1 MLCAVAYQGIFFRS
15 FKLLLCSEKFS
26 HQGTLPPMSL
36 RSYLCFARMVVLS
49 SIFLCDNTVG
59 SPDPYYC
66 RVCSEFWAI
75 KIVNFLGLNKSTR
88 EINFLAVT
96 SHRQQFIICTLVDA
110 IFLYAL
116 RIRRLLPKVLTRK
129 ADYRLCLCDKLSCKK
144 IFITELVKKKNVR
157 VRTFFLREIDLVI
170 PASCACY

>member
-1 MLCAVAYQGIFFRS
+1 MKFRSVLSGRCLFSLKKNCTFWSHTSVTCMFCCVFLGVVNTLSYLTMPCVVAYQEIFFRS
-15 FKLLLCSEKFS
+15 FELLHCSEKFT
-26 HQGTLPPMSL
+26 HQGTLSPMSL

-59 SPDPYYC
+59 SPDPHYC

-75 KIVNFLGLNKSTR
+75 SIINLLGLNKSTR

-110 IFLYAL
+110 SSLFILHTRSTVKGIWRYA
-116 RIRRLLPKVLTRK
+116 
-129 ADYRLCLCDKLSCKK
+129 
-144 IFITELVKKKNVR
+144 
-157 VRTFFLREIDLVI
+157 
-170 PASCACY
+170 

>member
-1 MLCAVAYQGIFFRS
+1 MLNTLTYLTMLCAVAYQGIFFRS
-15 FKLLLCSEKFS
+15 FKLLFCSEKFS
-26 HQGTLPPMSL
+26 HQGTLSPMSL

-96 SHRQQFIICTLVDA
+96 SHRQQFIICTLVYA
-110 IFLYAL
+110 WFLFTLHIIITVRGSRHDNRQGGVYNYSL
-116 RIRRLLPKVLTRK
+116 VQWSSLLSNKF
-129 ADYRLCLCDKLSCKK
+129 K
-144 IFITELVKKKNVR
+144 I
-157 VRTFFLREIDLVI
+157 
-170 PASCACY
+170 